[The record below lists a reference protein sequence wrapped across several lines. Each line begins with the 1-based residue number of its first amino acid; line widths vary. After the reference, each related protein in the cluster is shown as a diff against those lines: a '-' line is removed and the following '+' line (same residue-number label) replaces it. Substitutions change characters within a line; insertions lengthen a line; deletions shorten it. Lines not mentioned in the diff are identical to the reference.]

1 MQIIIDGID
10 RCGKSTLINSI
21 LKHYGPHLVIHCSS
35 PPKGLETPAEYQ
47 ELFFKKCFRVLNG
60 HFNDVIFDRCHLGEY
75 IYGPLYRKTD
85 PNFIFNIEKL
95 HPKAC
100 EDTVLVLLYT
110 DDFSI
115 MKDDGLSFNFDARE
129 KEQSLFL
136 EAFQKSKI
144 ANKIKIRVDENGT
157 YKKAENVFNELK
169 IYLETIR

>member
-1 MQIIIDGID
+1 M
-10 RCGKSTLINSI
+10 
-21 LKHYGPHLVIHCSS
+21 
-35 PPKGLETPAEYQ
+35 
-47 ELFFKKCFRVLNG
+47 
-60 HFNDVIFDRCHLGEY
+60 
-75 IYGPLYRKTD
+75 
-85 PNFIFNIEKL
+85 
-95 HPKAC
+95 
-100 EDTVLVLLYT
+100 LVLLYT